1 MRKNS
6 KNRTFKQFIVANG
19 YSVRGHRN
27 RCTSHFRVRKKYS
40 FAVSRTGGIITANP
54 ARTEVMNSLKS
65 EPPHLPVFLQWRTVG
80 EKMFHYPFHVG
91 DYIADTAHLS
101 IEEDIAYRR
110 LLDLYYTS
118 EKPLPNDGKQVARR
132 IRMGQHETLID
143 AILQEFFTLQDD
155 GCWHHS
161 RCDDEIAKYQGFIE
175 AGKRGAAKRW
185 SKGADSLPISGGNSN
200 QEPRTKNQEPIVKV
214 NRGSRLQPDLP
225 LPGLWFRFCKDERP
239 ELDPLKTFEKFKD
252 YWIAQPGQKGV
263 KLDWDATWR
272 NWVRSTTAPKLNPA
286 DIVRL
291 TVPSKNEPDPAL
303 EKIKA
308 DERTTRPPTLAE
320 LAKMAELRRK
330 A

>member
-1 MRKNS
+1 
-6 KNRTFKQFIVANG
+6 
-19 YSVRGHRN
+19 
-27 RCTSHFRVRKKYS
+27 
-40 FAVSRTGGIITANP
+40 
-54 ARTEVMNSLKS
+54 
-65 EPPHLPVFLQWRTVG
+65 
-80 EKMFHYPFHVG
+80 MFHYPFHVG

-143 AILQEFFTLQDD
+143 AILEEFFTLQDD

-185 SKGADSLPISGGNSN
+185 SKGADSLPISKGNSN
-200 QEPRTKNQEPIVKV
+200 QEPRTKNQEPIVKT

-225 LPGLWFRFCKDERP
+225 LPGLWFRFCKDDRP

-308 DERTTRPPTLAE
+308 DERITRPPSLAE
-320 LAKMAELRRK
+320 LARMAELRKK